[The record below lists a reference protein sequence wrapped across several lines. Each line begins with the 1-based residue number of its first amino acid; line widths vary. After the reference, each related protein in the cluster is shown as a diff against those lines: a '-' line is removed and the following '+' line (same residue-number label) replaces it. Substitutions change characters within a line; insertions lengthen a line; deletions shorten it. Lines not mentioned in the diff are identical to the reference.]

1 MNFLPLVPQLA
12 LAAVLGIALAA
23 ITYLGLE
30 RLGRRGV
37 APMAARAVAWTALS
51 LLLLNVSCP
60 VAPAARRPIVLL
72 DASLSLSAAGG
83 RWGEAKAA
91 AAALGDVRRFGDERA
106 AADSLP
112 SRGRSQLAP
121 ALRAAA
127 ASDRPVL
134 VVTDGEID
142 DAPDIPRDL
151 LARASVRTFPRDS
164 VPDLAVT
171 AVSGPARVTAGDSI
185 ALDVE
190 VRALRGALAAGASLE
205 VTSGRTRLA
214 ARPLRFDGGGSAR
227 LRFAVAS
234 VGLAAGDH
242 LLRVAVSGGD
252 AEPRTDARL
261 LLVSIAA
268 TPGVVLL
275 AAPADWDSRTLY
287 RTLEA
292 VAELPVRGFVRLDAA
307 RWRSMADLSPV
318 SDDAVRRA
326 ARGAD
331 LLILKGAAGT
341 FARGARARG
350 VLNWPSG
357 EGGETLIGGDWYLT
371 PNESSPVSGAFLGL
385 PTDSFPPATRLTP
398 IEPPAGAW
406 TALEAQESRRGA
418 HRPAVVGIDEGRVR
432 RVTVA
437 ADGLWRWAFR
447 GGSSEQAYRAWVA
460 ATTSWLLGGADSA
473 RGTARPVRAV
483 VQNGRPVTFEWTA
496 TGAPRDVIV
505 GWTAAGAPA
514 GGAAPSDTDTLH
526 FDGAGRALAW
536 LEPGEYRYR
545 LSEGGAGTVA
555 VEAYSDELVPRAPA
569 LAAREAQAPR
579 PTSRSAARDWLW
591 LFGIAVAALA
601 AEWLLRRRMGL
612 K

>member
-1 MNFLPLVPQLA
+1 MASQLA
-12 LAAVLGIALAA
+12 LAALLALVLAA
-23 ITYLGLE
+23 GTYLGLE

-37 APMAARAVAWTALS
+37 GPMLARAVAWTALG

-60 VAPAARRPIVLL
+60 VSPEARRPIALL
-72 DASLSLSAAGG
+72 DGSLSMSAAGG
-83 RWGEAKAA
+83 HWRDAA
-91 AAALGDVRRFGDERA
+91 AAAAAIGDVRRFGDERA

-112 SRGRSQLAP
+112 VLGRSQLAP

-127 ASDRPVL
+127 ASDRPVV

-142 DAPDIPRDL
+142 DVADLPRDL
-151 LARASVRTFPRDS
+151 LARASVRQYARDS

-171 AVSGPARVTAGDSI
+171 AAASPSRVTAGDSI

-190 VRALRGALAAGASLE
+190 VRALRGAPRTGVVLE
-205 VTSGRTRLA
+205 VASGRTRLGV
-214 ARPLRFDGGGSAR
+214 RPLRFDAGGAAR
-227 LRFAVAS
+227 LRFAVPSAALS
-234 VGLAAGDH
+234 AGDH
-242 LLRVAVSGGD
+242 VLRIAVPAGD

-261 LLVSIAA
+261 LLVSVAA

-275 AAPADWDSRTLY
+275 ASPGDWDSRALY
-287 RTLEA
+287 RTLTA
-292 VAELPVRGFVRLDAA
+292 VAELPVRGYVRLEAE
-307 RWRSMADLSPV
+307 RWRSMADLSV
-318 SDDAVRRA
+318 VGADAVRRA

-331 LLILKGAAGT
+331 LLILKGASPALAAG
-341 FARGARARG
+341 GRARG
-350 VLNWPSG
+350 VLTWPSG
-357 EGGETLIGGDWYLT
+357 EGGETLIAGDWYLT
-371 PNESSPVSGAFLGL
+371 PSETSPVAGAFLGL
-385 PTDSFPPATRLTP
+385 PADSFPPATRLTP
-398 IEPPAGAW
+398 IEPPAGSW

-418 HRPAVVGIDEGRVR
+418 HRPAVVGLDEGRVR

-473 RGTARPVRAV
+473 RGTARPVRPV
-483 VQNGRPVTFEWTA
+483 VQSGRPVAFEWA
-496 TGAPRDVIV
+496 APGAPRDVIV
-505 GWTAAGAPA
+505 GWTAVADTGRRPTTR
-514 GGAAPSDTDTLH
+514 TDTLR

-536 LEPGEYRYR
+536 LTPGEYRYR

-555 VEAYSDELVPRAPA
+555 VEAYSDELVPRPVT
-569 LAAREAQAPR
+569 LTARDAQAPR
-579 PTSRSAARDWLW
+579 PSSRSAARDWLW